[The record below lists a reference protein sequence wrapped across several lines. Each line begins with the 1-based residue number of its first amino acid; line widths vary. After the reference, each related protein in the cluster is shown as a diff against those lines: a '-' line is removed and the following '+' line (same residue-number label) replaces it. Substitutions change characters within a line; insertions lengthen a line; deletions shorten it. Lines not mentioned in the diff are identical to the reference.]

1 MAAAILLLSV
11 GATSS
16 SPPAVSAPSLL
27 DALGIQAE
35 VHPTPLHRGR
45 RRLQILTRENTKP
58 LRLHLDFGSLY
69 RETAVPYTTCFQ
81 EGAWYRRGFP
91 GPEPP
96 GGPTGVATCPRDS
109 TEWSVAAEQGCWGR
123 CTEADLVTPGGRE
136 VIEHVAT
143 VIAAEVSQLL
153 AVERVSGNLEKGY
166 TVESLCLSDCQ
177 TTAFA
182 AVDEAYCSEGVEAD
196 AVLSI
201 TKPPGFEGVA
211 GSGSA
216 CATEARGRPLWRAP

>member
-1 MAAAILLLSV
+1 MAAAILLISV

-27 DALGIQAE
+27 DALGIEAE
-35 VHPTPLHRGR
+35 VHPTPLRRGR

-69 RETAVPYTTCFQ
+69 RETAVPYSTCFQ

-153 AVERVSGNLEKGY
+153 AVERVSGNLVFRK
-166 TVESLCLSDCQ
+166 S
-177 TTAFA
+177 
-182 AVDEAYCSEGVEAD
+182 
-196 AVLSI
+196 
-201 TKPPGFEGVA
+201 A
-211 GSGSA
+211 GNP
-216 CATEARGRPLWRAP
+216 R

>member
-1 MAAAILLLSV
+1 MPLLSPKNCREPQTAAELELGRRRLLFRRCTVDPLLPMAAAILLLSV

-27 DALGIQAE
+27 DALGIEAE

-96 GGPTGVATCPRDS
+96 GGLRAWEAAPVPRALL
-109 TEWSVAAEQGCWGR
+109 EAGR
-123 CTEADLVTPGGRE
+123 VGHGG
-136 VIEHVAT
+136 
-143 VIAAEVSQLL
+143 L
-153 AVERVSGNLEKGY
+153 AVERPEVQMQPQR
-166 TVESLCLSDCQ
+166 LC
-177 TTAFA
+177 
-182 AVDEAYCSEGVEAD
+182 
-196 AVLSI
+196 VLSCEDL
-201 TKPPGFEGVA
+201 KASPPAVERRRVYLSLDSERVQKRRRA
-211 GSGSA
+211 HSRRRR
-216 CATEARGRPLWRAP
+216 RGRSDG